1 MQITITAR
9 HFELTDPIKDY
20 ADSAMR
26 GLKRYF
32 DNIIVAEM
40 ILRIEKNRN
49 IAELNLSVKKVNFVA
64 KAHEQDMYTAIDS
77 VIRKIERQIKKQVGK
92 MKQHHSN
99 DKVALKELEKV
110 EIATLNII
118 KKTIKPVELDLDR
131 AIDEFTK
138 RDNGFFLFK
147 NTESDRYSMI
157 KKIDDGYEV
166 IEIYN
171 K

>member
-40 ILRIEKNRN
+40 ILRVEKNRN

-166 IEIYN
+166 IEIQ
-171 K
+171 

>member
-1 MQITITAR
+1 M
-9 HFELTDPIKDY
+9 
-20 ADSAMR
+20 
-26 GLKRYF
+26 KR
-32 DNIIVAEM
+32 
-40 ILRIEKNRN
+40 
-49 IAELNLSVKKVNFVA
+49 
-64 KAHEQDMYTAIDS
+64 
-77 VIRKIERQIKKQVGK
+77 
-92 MKQHHSN
+92 HHSN

-166 IEIYN
+166 IEIQ
-171 K
+171 

>member
-157 KKIDDGYEV
+157 KKIDEGYEV
-166 IEIYN
+166 IEIQ
-171 K
+171 

>member
-40 ILRIEKNRN
+40 ILRVEKNRN
-49 IAELNLSVKKVNFVA
+49 IAELNLSVKKINFVA

-166 IEIYN
+166 IEIQ
-171 K
+171 

>member
-40 ILRIEKNRN
+40 ILRVEKNRN

-99 DKVALKELEKV
+99 DKVALKELEKS

-118 KKTIKPVELDLDR
+118 QKTIKPVELDLDR

-166 IEIYN
+166 IEIQ
-171 K
+171 

>member
-49 IAELNLSVKKVNFVA
+49 IAELNLSVKKVNLLLRLT
-64 KAHEQDMYTAIDS
+64 EQDMYTAIDS
-77 VIRKIERQIKKQVGK
+77 VIRKIERQIKNRLG
-92 MKQHHSN
+92 
-99 DKVALKELEKV
+99 
-110 EIATLNII
+110 
-118 KKTIKPVELDLDR
+118 R
-131 AIDEFTK
+131 
-138 RDNGFFLFK
+138 
-147 NTESDRYSMI
+147 
-157 KKIDDGYEV
+157 
-166 IEIYN
+166 
-171 K
+171 

>member
-40 ILRIEKNRN
+40 ILRVEKNRN
-49 IAELNLSVKKVNFVA
+49 IAELNLSVKKINFVA

-92 MKQHHSN
+92 MKRHHSN

-166 IEIYN
+166 IEIQ
-171 K
+171 

>member
-1 MQITITAR
+1 V
-9 HFELTDPIKDY
+9 L
-20 ADSAMR
+20 
-26 GLKRYF
+26 
-32 DNIIVAEM
+32 
-40 ILRIEKNRN
+40 
-49 IAELNLSVKKVNFVA
+49 KKVNFVA

-147 NTESDRYSMI
+147 ILNP
-157 KKIDDGYEV
+157 ID
-166 IEIYN
+166 IR
-171 K
+171 

>member
-49 IAELNLSVKKVNFVA
+49 IAELNLSVKKINFVA

-166 IEIYN
+166 IEIQ
-171 K
+171 

>member
-166 IEIYN
+166 IEIQ
-171 K
+171 